1 MSRNSK
7 VVNVVLNSNNA
18 LTGSTTQRATYFMDW
33 GSILENNIPYYLHFT
48 YIGGKNTIDG
58 SNLATVYA
66 DFQTSNK
73 FNTAASQIAS
83 STQMLG
89 FLKPIVF
96 VGASNFGYFQ
106 AEDNTNVP
114 TYLSSRPYNNNFS
127 ISIFDNAA
135 TPVLY
140 KDQTAVPANPAAYI
154 LILSFRKVDI
164 DD

>member
-1 MSRNSK
+1 MSK
-7 VVNVVLNSNNA
+7 VVNVILNSNNA
-18 LTGSTTQRATYFMDW
+18 ITGSTTQKATYFMDW
-33 GSILENNIPYYLHFT
+33 GSILEDNTPYYLHFT

-58 SNLATVYA
+58 TNLATIYA

-73 FNTAASQIAS
+73 FNTSSSQFAS

-114 TYLSSRPYNNNFS
+114 TYLTSRPQNNNFA
-127 ISIFDNAA
+127 ISIFNNANPPA
-135 TPVLY
+135 LY
-140 KDQTAVPANPAAYI
+140 LDQTAVPANPAAYI
-154 LILSFRKVDI
+154 LILSFRKVEKDE
-164 DD
+164 D